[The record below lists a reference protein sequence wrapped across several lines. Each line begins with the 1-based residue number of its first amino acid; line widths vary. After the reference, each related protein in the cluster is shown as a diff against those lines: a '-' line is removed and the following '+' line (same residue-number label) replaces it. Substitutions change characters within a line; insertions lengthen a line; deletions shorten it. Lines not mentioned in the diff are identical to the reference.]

1 MHTRWSRLNSVCCLP
16 GFVGFLS
23 FLFGLGKI
31 FYWSQ
36 AAKANA
42 ALMGGNYKKVVAVR
56 RHNLRMQLR
65 GQAAMAGTG
74 QAAWPAALHDE
85 GAGGAQGDGI

>member
-1 MHTRWSRLNSVCCLP
+1 MGKATKALLRLLAKRGEESGWAP
-16 GFVGFLS
+16 KWF
-23 FLFGLGKI
+23 

-42 ALMGGNYKKVVAVR
+42 ALMEGNYKKVVAVR

-65 GQAAMAGTG
+65 GQAVMAGTG

-85 GAGGAQGDGI
+85 GAGGAQGGGI